1 MSYKREWIL
10 KPIKYFGKVENI
22 MSLVNKDYEGVNLN
36 SIAIVEIIFK
46 IMNGIIVYGT
56 REQNTYNFGRDK
68 RLNS

>member
-1 MSYKREWIL
+1 
-10 KPIKYFGKVENI
+10 

-46 IMNGIIVYGT
+46 IMNGIIAYGT